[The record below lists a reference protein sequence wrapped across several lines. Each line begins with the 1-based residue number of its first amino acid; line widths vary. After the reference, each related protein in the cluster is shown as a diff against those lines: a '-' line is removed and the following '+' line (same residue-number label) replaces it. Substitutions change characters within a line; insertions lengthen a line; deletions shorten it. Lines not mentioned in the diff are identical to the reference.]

1 MTSEQRDDIL
11 SELRKIG
18 RLLTLLVTKDLGQK
32 EKIELLSSAGLQ
44 PKEIAELIGTTAN
57 TVSVR
62 LTEIRKQQ
70 GGPRARGAPK
80 GRGPS

>member
-1 MTSEQRDDIL
+1 VTSEQRDDIL

-32 EKIELLSSAGLQ
+32 EKIELLSTAGLQ
-44 PKEIAELIGTTAN
+44 PKEIAELIGTTPN

-62 LTEIRKQQ
+62 LAHIRKQQ
-70 GGPRARGAPK
+70 AGRRA
-80 GRGPS
+80 GRAAKRDEIN